1 MRQRERNVHCETPKP
16 IACENNYPPIKVYD
30 ESGCCFH
37 YECQCICYG
46 WGDPHYVTFDGTYYG
61 FQGNCS
67 YVLVKEILPKYNFS
81 VVIDNY
87 YCDAPDA
94 PDGLSC
100 PQSLTIYY
108 QSYEIFMTK
117 KDVDGVF
124 TSLIYVNQ
132 QRIIPAY
139 ETKDFRITDN
149 GIETL
154 LVIPAINAKVS
165 FTGLMFS
172 IYLPWDKFSGNT
184 EGQCGTCDN
193 NRTDD
198 CRLPNGTIDSSCP
211 DMAHQWHVADHN
223 NMWMRKPIYIS
234 LSVILLNVTLTASR
248 AMIIKPF
255 LGSVVGSVYRQA
267 PGSVWIPSGDK
278 CLKYECVKIMDQ
290 LIPIEAKTVC
300 PDFYPE
306 DCVPGTE
313 VIAPDGCCRVCIP
326 ITKPCNVTKSKVYVD
341 SNGCK
346 SANKVEVTTCG
357 GSCVTYVMYSLEAN
371 MMERSCTCCR
381 EESTTKKE
389 VEMICPDGSK
399 FNHSYIDINKCGCQR
414 TECVTPEATQ
424 VTRSRRRRR

>member
-1 MRQRERNVHCETPKP
+1 MSLTMMDGATLVSATRLNGDSWIHNQCTNGTCANGKVIYEHVHCETPKP

-46 WGDPHYVTFDGTYYG
+46 WGDPHYITFDGTYYG

-87 YCDAPDA
+87 YCDA

-223 NMWMRKPIYIS
+223 NSQCTPPPPEPTPTQPRDCDPPI
-234 LSVILLNVTLTASR
+234 
-248 AMIIKPF
+248 
-255 LGSVVGSVYRQA
+255 
-267 PGSVWIPSGDK
+267 
-278 CLKYECVKIMDQ
+278 CH
-290 LIPIEAKTVC
+290 LIQ
-300 PDFYPE
+300 
-306 DCVPGTE
+306 
-313 VIAPDGCCRVCIP
+313 
-326 ITKPCNVTKSKVYVD
+326 SK
-341 SNGCK
+341 
-346 SANKVEVTTCG
+346 
-357 GSCVTYVMYSLEAN
+357 
-371 MMERSCTCCR
+371 
-381 EESTTKKE
+381 
-389 VEMICPDGSK
+389 
-399 FNHSYIDINKCGCQR
+399 
-414 TECVTPEATQ
+414 
-424 VTRSRRRRR
+424 